1 MEENN
6 KKELEEIKKAIN
18 KQSNTNI
25 IIMTLLII
33 LVLVLT
39 FIIINDKFLSDNGNT
54 ESNEPTPVVKPTPT
68 STPEPTAVPVD
79 EVLSDED
86 AKKKGE
92 ELYKYAYSNLIEDTG
107 IVEHSTDHSKYLD
120 SSKSDKCKFG
130 IGCLPITNWSKVSE
144 KFTDNFIAT
153 LDYSKRAEKNRFSL
167 VMIDSVPYAIDG
179 WVGYTLNKVE
189 SVGLLYKDK
198 EIVRFIVKSVVIDGE
213 GVCGENQD
221 PCKLEST
228 STLAIKLENG
238 TWKIDEFTIEKVSS
252 S

>member
-1 MEENN
+1 MEENLNFKQN
-6 KKELEEIKKAIN
+6 KGG
-18 KQSNTNI
+18 NTGLGI
-25 IIMTLLII
+25 IIGLLIAAVI
-33 LVLVLT
+33 GLST
-39 FIIINDKFLSDNGNT
+39 FIVYDKVLSKDKT
-54 ESNEPTPVVKPTPT
+54 EGSSEPTPT

>member
-1 MEENN
+1 MEENLNFKQN
-6 KKELEEIKKAIN
+6 KGG
-18 KQSNTNI
+18 NTGLGI
-25 IIMTLLII
+25 IIGLLIAAVI
-33 LVLVLT
+33 GLST
-39 FIIINDKFLSDNGNT
+39 FIVYDKVLSKDKT
-54 ESNEPTPVVKPTPT
+54 EGSSEPTPT

-238 TWKIDEFTIEKVSS
+238 TWKIDEFTIEQVSS